1 MSDDVE
7 EGLGGGVDLGLL
19 RRIARRD
26 VLAVP
31 TRDSLDP
38 AAMVQPVSELLL
50 KAFGQSGRRKPRD
63 CAFVLSHYPDEDRR
77 AFPAADVS
85 RHLARQRSPEIFGRL
100 HVVGSGLDFSLSM
113 DVECG
118 DIETLHAWLEERS
131 LELRPL
137 MIVNASDRKMLWYPD
152 GIASERSSREL
163 ALGAATVIGA
173 AEVDDALSIFHEAQT
188 REHRTAAKY
197 WHRAAGRVPCEHTET
212 AIQEDLRL
220 ALEVRFAGVGKVDR
234 EAQFKGSKVDF
245 AIYAKRAAG
254 VFEPSCALE
263 LKVFRE
269 FHFPKGG
276 GRPGKCSRATNLKA
290 LESGIEQAAVARD
303 GMESPSALA
312 YVASF
317 DMRASDDDDL
327 IDARREMAGKHVV
340 ACRRYYMESD
350 AQSYRQ
356 GALGRRK
363 VPAPPLGTTRRRAP
377 KK

>member
-1 MSDDVE
+1 MSDDGE
-7 EGLGGGVDLGLL
+7 EGLGGGVDLRLL

-50 KAFGQSGRRKPRD
+50 KAFGQRGRRKPRD

-77 AFPAADVS
+77 MFPTADVS

-100 HVVGSGLDFSLSM
+100 HVVGPGLDFSLSM

-118 DIETLHAWLEERS
+118 DIEVLHGWLEERS

-137 MIVNASDRKMLWYPD
+137 VIVDASERKMLWFPD
-152 GIASERSSREL
+152 GITNERTSREL
-163 ALGAATVIGA
+163 ALETVTVIGT
-173 AEVDDALSIFHEAQT
+173 AEVDAALRIFHEAQT

-197 WHRAAGRVPCEHTET
+197 WHKAADRVPCENTET

-220 ALEVRFAGVGKVDR
+220 ALEVRFAGIGKVDR

-245 AIYAKRAAG
+245 AIYAKKPAG
-254 VFEPSCALE
+254 VYEPSCALE

-269 FHFPKGG
+269 FHFPKAG
-276 GRPGKCSRATNLKA
+276 GRPGKCNRATNLKA
-290 LESGIEQAAVARD
+290 LESGIEQAAVARN

-327 IDARREMAGKHVV
+327 IDAKREMAEEHAV
-340 ACRRYYMESD
+340 ACKRYYMESD
-350 AQSYRQ
+350 AQSYRK
-356 GALGRRK
+356 GVLGRRK
-363 VPAPPLGTTRRRAP
+363 DPVSPRRTPRRGTP